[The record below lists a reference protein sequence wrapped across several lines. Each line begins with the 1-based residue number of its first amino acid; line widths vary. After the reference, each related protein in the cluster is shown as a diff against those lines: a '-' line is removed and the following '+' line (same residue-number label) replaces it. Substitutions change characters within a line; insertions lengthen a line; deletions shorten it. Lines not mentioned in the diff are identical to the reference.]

1 MDKGAMPA
9 IFRTHESWY
18 ESTLAA
24 ASGIHAAAPAAEF
37 IHIYN
42 TAMHGFAAKMSARQ
56 AAALESAPGFI
67 HMFPDSAKKLH
78 TTYSPQFLHLE
89 QSNHAPSLLWKD
101 STYGSEAI
109 VGIFDTGVWPQSQS
123 FDDRK
128 MSPVPSRWKG
138 TCQAG
143 PGFDPKLCNRKLIG
157 ARFFYRGYE
166 AMSGPINDTTE
177 FKSPRD
183 SDGHGTHT
191 ASTAAGRDVYRADL
205 LGFAAGTA
213 RGMAPKAR
221 IAAYKVC
228 WQSGCFD
235 SDILAAFDRAVSDG
249 VDVISLSVGGGVMPY
264 YLDSIAIGS
273 FAAMERGIFVAC
285 SGGNEGPTDMSVTNI
300 APWITT
306 VGASTMDRSFPANVK
321 LGNGMV
327 IQGVSLYSGKGLPH
341 HQQLKLVFPKPNTKN
356 DSYSASLCMKNTLDP
371 KAAKGKIV
379 FCERGSNPRVEKGY
393 NVLQAGGAGMILAN
407 AVADGEGLVADSHLL
422 PATAVGARSGSVI
435 RKYMHSTRNPTATIE
450 FLGTVYGSGNAPVI
464 ASFSSRGPNPETPEI
479 LKPDLVAPGVN
490 ILASWTGDAGP
501 TGLSAD
507 TRRVKFN
514 ILSGTSMACP
524 HVSGLAALLKS
535 AHPTWSPAAIRSAL
549 MTTSTMEGKSGH
561 VIGDEATSNSSTP
574 FDFGS
579 GLVDPVSA
587 LDPGLVYDLSVRDY
601 ERFLC
606 GLNYS
611 SRARSTVTRSHFSC
625 SKDSTTRDRPSS
637 LNYPSFSV
645 VFDLSQKAYTTTVS
659 RTVTNV
665 GPAKSLYTARVVAP
679 RGVEITV
686 KPSKLEFQKRNQ
698 KMEFQMSITAKSS
711 RSVAAGESETQFG
724 VLIWS
729 NTRGGRQMV
738 QSPIAISR
746 QQPF

>member
-1 MDKGAMPA
+1 MARLEIRVAAVVFLLALSRFRCDEEEISRKTYIVRMDKGAMPA

-321 LGNGMV
+321 LGNGM
-327 IQGVSLYSGKGLPH
+327 
-341 HQQLKLVFPKPNTKN
+341 
-356 DSYSASLCMKNTLDP
+356 
-371 KAAKGKIV
+371 
-379 FCERGSNPRVEKGY
+379 
-393 NVLQAGGAGMILAN
+393 
-407 AVADGEGLVADSHLL
+407 
-422 PATAVGARSGSVI
+422 
-435 RKYMHSTRNPTATIE
+435 
-450 FLGTVYGSGNAPVI
+450 
-464 ASFSSRGPNPETPEI
+464 
-479 LKPDLVAPGVN
+479 
-490 ILASWTGDAGP
+490 
-501 TGLSAD
+501 
-507 TRRVKFN
+507 
-514 ILSGTSMACP
+514 
-524 HVSGLAALLKS
+524 S